1 MEHTVIHGK
10 QRDSRYY
17 ILIHYRPQDN
27 AVQDNNTVT
36 DFYLSHSPS
45 RYLSHLNN
53 LFFSK
58 IISTVTVWQIILTFK
73 LYESKL
79 ENHPYSFTLK
89 DCKRLRASILSL
101 FFLFLY
107 LGYKNESLWIWQKID
122 LEKPENV
129 SLKY

>member
-45 RYLSHLNN
+45 RYLLHLNN

-58 IISTVTVWQIILTFK
+58 IISTVTV
-73 LYESKL
+73 
-79 ENHPYSFTLK
+79 
-89 DCKRLRASILSL
+89 
-101 FFLFLY
+101 
-107 LGYKNESLWIWQKID
+107 
-122 LEKPENV
+122 
-129 SLKY
+129 

>member
-89 DCKRLRASILSL
+89 DFFWLKLS
-101 FFLFLY
+101 
-107 LGYKNESLWIWQKID
+107 GYKSVIII
-122 LEKPENV
+122 
-129 SLKY
+129 S